1 MARYDLAPTFNPWLA
16 LSSYEEKD
24 SYRFKGRD
32 DDIAKLLTMIEQ
44 NEVVTCYAASGE
56 GKTSLINAGV
66 CPIARINGLFPI
78 RIVFTVDEFAQKE
91 VEFAQ
96 EKVDF
101 DTIIKKKI
109 DGEINKHNIEFKQR
123 NGDGVTDKDKSF
135 QLVDGQAPLPSDLSN
150 KLWWKLRTEEIV
162 SAYTGRHYIPLLIF
176 DQFEEIFR
184 AKWKKEFFT
193 WLEMLMRDVCPDD
206 IAKGLAEKG
215 ISYDRLPQTKL
226 FKALFSLRYEYIGE
240 LDYWCSQKSY
250 IPLLMRNRYF
260 LRPLTRK
267 QAMEVLSNQ
276 SLDVDDDNA
285 SKALKKIKDGSEII
299 TKKILGTMF
308 EQGDGDEAPAIIV
321 SLVAY
326 VLFEECC
333 KNPDCDINL
342 LNYNDIIY
350 NYYLSKL
357 KELHIS
363 DRKRYVMEDELIDED
378 KTRLPVPGSDKKLK
392 GIKKHIDSL
401 VNEHILKVESIGGKE
416 YVEFVHDRL
425 ALAIAEKRDR
435 RKETTLRSKV
445 FIAGVLALLVLAM
458 FVGYRGLCM
467 NGLKPWG
474 DDRSS
479 IFTESDRPDIHSL
492 STHCSDFTV
501 YLGDGNL
508 TELTIGGSRAV
519 QLKLT
524 KNNSCKRKS
533 KLSAISVGKE
543 VEELHLNFNGY
554 KETDTIKGLTIS
566 LSEKTKILDLK
577 GYSSQ
582 LDSLQFDIPTNNKYL
597 LWRDSVLWDLTEKKA
612 IYTNHK
618 SSVRVNFPE
627 GFEAPVMGLFYN
639 WDVRLLPLV
648 YDTCATWNMP
658 VLAKEDAIKR
668 WTKKVCIS
676 SIVDSIKEGAF
687 AGLDSLEEVV
697 FDSACHTVI
706 SPRAFA
712 DCGNLRKVT
721 FARGCVLPDSPYWA
735 DNIFSECLNIEEI
748 ELVGEAKNENYTIK
762 QGVVYQGDKPRLFT
776 NKAKG
781 VDLYYYV
788 PEFPVIP
795 KDSWWYKWDNGVF
808 YSLIGDFVCVRRK
821 NEILRLY
828 RYPIYYGDSAETKIV
843 GRCLPDV
850 RSVEIHSMIPYRS
863 PSDTTSNQ
871 TSIWAFEFCDNQQPL
886 IRKLIVPFGAKDIF
900 LQTGCYDSFKIEE
913 AGLIRSVLWG
923 EEVIMSN
930 VFGRIKQDPLIGFLL
945 MVGGLVLLF
954 LVWWIVGKW
963 VYSLGIFL
971 LSLFVWF
978 DVYWLC
984 FLVLFPQDLVLSSI
998 VATVLAVV
1006 AAGAGIWIKQSH
1018 NKMLFSSWKRLFT
1031 KGHIKGIKA
1040 DFIEFW
1046 HKYKKA
1052 IAAIAALS
1060 VILGCGVHGYKVW
1073 RANNDLDKMV
1083 AEENWERVSKIV
1095 YDRLMA
1101 CDSIDAMT
1109 YSWARSML
1117 MAANENTELVP
1128 DTLQNAKLLDDSNS
1142 KVLIKDDEN
1151 HTLTISD
1158 IISGSVSLRLDSV
1171 NDYGLSDD
1179 DLLVEFTS
1187 GGKTWSRIYDKK
1199 TLKVI
1204 VDSAGIQKE
1213 GLWVE
1218 GQRKEK
1224 DGGEVIA
1231 FNRIT
1236 KQNFRVDFPE
1246 GYEDVR
1252 WLNGYLL
1259 FGADKVGAYEEWLL
1273 VNPNNTQDSI
1283 HFTGCLDLSWRFVYN
1298 YSEQDSVL
1306 TTCTCINGRIQTDTI
1321 RGVKHY
1327 YIQDGYIVY
1336 GNGSDVLIYSF
1347 ANRRSEHVAE
1357 ASLYRSLNDSTIL
1370 LTRNASERSVYRIRD
1385 SHPFLLKSFVMD
1397 ELPSG
1402 FTVLLEKGYYSVV
1415 HEDYVSVRRMSDDVE
1430 CKRLSRSFSFNKCF
1444 DGFLAQESFGIG
1456 KMLLYPL
1463 DGSPE
1468 SVSILLGTDGY
1479 KFVDCNT
1486 LVKDLDPGVGIC
1498 RLPMVKTLVEQNR
1511 YLTARQK
1518 ERLLEK
1524 LSH

>member
-1 MARYDLAPTFNPWLA
+1 MKNPWLA
-16 LSSYEEKD
+16 LSTYEEKD
-24 SYRFKGRD
+24 KFRFKGRD
-32 DDIAKLLTMIEQ
+32 KDTEAMLTMLQQ
-44 NEVVTCYAASGE
+44 NESVVCYAASGD
-56 GKTSLINAGV
+56 GKSSLINAGI
-66 CPIARINGLFPI
+66 CPKVRQLGLFPVKI
-78 RIVFTVDEFAQKE
+78 IFTSDEYASENVPDFDKLILGKIDYRIKLFAEQYGYELEDCKFIQEEYFQDVSEQVAKFIQKE
-91 VEFAQ
+91 DSQDV
-96 EKVDF
+96 
-101 DTIIKKKI
+101 
-109 DGEINKHNIEFKQR
+109 NKPAT
-123 NGDGVTDKDKSF
+123 V
-135 QLVDGQAPLPSDLSN
+135 P
-150 KLWWKLRTEEIV
+150 LWWKLRTERLRIR
-162 SAYTGRHYIPLLIF
+162 ATYYIPVLIF

-184 AKWKKEFFT
+184 AKWKQQFFT

-206 IAKGLAEKG
+206 IAKELAKKQ

-260 LRPLTRK
+260 LRPLTRA

-299 TKKILGTMF
+299 TKKILGTMS
-308 EQGDGDEAPAIIV
+308 EQGEGDEAPAIIV

-342 LNYNDIIY
+342 LNYNEIIY
-350 NYYLSKL
+350 NFYLSKL
-357 KELHIS
+357 RELRIS
-363 DRKRYVMEDELIDED
+363 GRKQYVLEDVLIDQD
-378 KTRLPVPGSDKKLK
+378 KTRLRVATSDTRLK
-392 GIKKHIDSL
+392 GIDIDGL
-401 VNEHILKVESIGGKE
+401 AKAHILKIDTFDTNDAHEKKKE
-416 YVEFVHDRL
+416 YVAFVHDRL

-435 RKETTLRSKV
+435 RKETSLRTQSV
-445 FIAGVLALLVLAM
+445 IAGVLALLALAL

-658 VLAKEDAIKR
+658 VLAKEDAVKR

-762 QGVVYQGDKPRLFT
+762 QGVVYQGNKPRLFT

-781 VDLYYYV
+781 VDLCYYV

-808 YSLIGDFVCVRRK
+808 YSFIGDFVCVRRK

-1224 DGGEVIA
+1224 DGGQVIA

-1321 RGVKHY
+1321 RGVKRY
-1327 YIQDGYIVY
+1327 SIQDGYIVY

-1357 ASLYRSLNDSTIL
+1357 ASLYTSLNDSTIL

-1468 SVSILLGTDGY
+1468 SVSILIGTDGY
-1479 KFVDCNT
+1479 KFVDRNT
-1486 LVKDLDPGVGIC
+1486 LVKDLYPGVGIC

-1511 YLTARQK
+1511 YLTAKQK